1 MVSVLFLLF
10 TKEADEV
17 LQKEPTGFF
26 FFLMIMKNK
35 IFRVCWTLEKVVD
48 VRPT

>member
-17 LQKEPTGFF
+17 LQKEPTGF

>member
-17 LQKEPTGFF
+17 LQKEPTVVFF
-26 FFLMIMKNK
+26 FNDH
-35 IFRVCWTLEKVVD
+35 EKQNF
-48 VRPT
+48 PCLLNLGEGS